1 MLIAIIHYH
10 LRRGGVTRVLEF
22 CVPSL
27 AATGHKVVVLTGEPP
42 VDESPLK
49 EYSVVVSELG
59 YDAGLAPG
67 DGSALMSIVSEAAVQ
82 SLGGHPD
89 IWHVHNHHLGKNLHV
104 TAMVGALARRG
115 DHLLLQIHDFPEDG
129 RPVNYSCQRFVAE
142 NSGTDLSG
150 FMYPQ
155 NGGGTVHYAVLNSRD
170 EMVLKA
176 GGLGD
181 AHLHS
186 LPNPVPG
193 GDKGGACNNLET
205 GYKVRDHIGCGEGSR
220 FLLYP
225 SRSIRRKNIG
235 EIILWGLISS
245 RMGHPYHIGLTLRPE
260 NPDALEIYMGWR
272 DWVQEVDMPVHFE
285 MGLDARWTF
294 QGLLEACDGFISTS
308 VAEGFGLPFLEPWIL
323 GKGIVGRDIPDITT
337 DFKNAGVNFD
347 EGLYKS
353 ILVPFDWLNQRGL
366 DFRRDF
372 TRALDQTVTA
382 YGLDLTDAQISEAAD
397 RRLASGVSDFASL
410 SERQMSA
417 VISMIRSDSD
427 MIDTLIPHS
436 LPELQGKDRIL
447 RNAHVVSEHY
457 SVERYIRRL
466 TGIYE
471 SILAGQ
477 SCDPGKLD
485 ARKVLMEYLDP
496 DRFLFLCS

>member
-1 MLIAIIHYH
+1 MRVAIIHYH

-27 AATGHKVVVLTGEPP
+27 AAAGHEVVILTGEPP
-42 VDESPLK
+42 VDGSALAG
-49 EYSVVVSELG
+49 YSVIVPELA
-59 YDAGLAPG
+59 YDSNLEPG
-67 DGSALMSIVSEAAVQ
+67 DGSALMSIVSEAALD

-89 IWHVHNHHLGKNLHV
+89 IWHVHNHHLGKNFHV

-142 NSGTDLSG
+142 NSGADLSG
-150 FMYPQ
+150 YLYPQ
-155 NGGGTVHYAVLNSRD
+155 NGRGSIHYAVLNSRD
-170 EMVLKA
+170 EQVLEA
-176 GGLGD
+176 SGLRD
-181 AHLHS
+181 THLHS

-193 GDKGGACNNLET
+193 HQDSSCDRRKSEST
-205 GYKVRDHIGCGEGSR
+205 VRNEIGCGDNSR

-245 RMGHPYHIGLTLRPE
+245 RMGHPYHIGLTLKPE
-260 NPDALEIYMGWR
+260 NPDALEIYTGWR
-272 DWVQEVDMPVHFE
+272 DWVEEVDMPVHFE
-285 MGLDARWTF
+285 MGLDSRWSF
-294 QGLLEACDGFISTS
+294 RDLLAACDGFISTS

-323 GKGIVGRDIPDITT
+323 GKGIVGRDIPDITI
-337 DFKNAGVNFD
+337 DFKNAGMDFGR
-347 EGLYKS
+347 GLYES
-353 ILVPFDWLNQRGL
+353 IQVPFDWLNQRGL

-372 TRALDQTVTA
+372 ATALDQTITA
-382 YGLDLTDAQISEAAD
+382 YGLDLTGAQIRDAAD
-397 RRLASGVSDFASL
+397 RRLASGYADFASL

-417 VISMIRSDSD
+417 VVSMIRSDSD
-427 MIDTLIPHS
+427 MIDTLVPHS
-436 LPELQGKDRIL
+436 LPDLQGNDQIQK
-447 RNAHVVSEHY
+447 NAQVVAGHY
-457 SVERYIRRL
+457 SVERYVRRL

-471 SILAGQ
+471 TILTRQDSDAGII
-477 SCDPGKLD
+477 D
-485 ARKVLMEYLDP
+485 AQKVLMEYLDP